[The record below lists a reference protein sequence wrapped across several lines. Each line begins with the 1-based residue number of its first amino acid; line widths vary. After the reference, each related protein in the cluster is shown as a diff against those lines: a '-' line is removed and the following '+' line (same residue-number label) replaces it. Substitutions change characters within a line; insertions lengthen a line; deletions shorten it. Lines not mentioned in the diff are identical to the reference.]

1 MNMNMNLEAISKIAI
16 GSLILGGGGGGDLH
30 EGLNNAKKALAIGN
44 VRVVPISSLSET
56 QGVIL
61 TVSGVGSPA
70 SDAAYYSSDVYEILL
85 KQIRDHVKDE
95 IIGFIPCEMGAS
107 SSFEPFIP
115 AALLNVPVIDSAC
128 DGRAHPFGIMG
139 ALGLEKEKND
149 TIQVGAGGKKS
160 NGSYLEISLKG
171 TIEKTSD
178 LMRNA
183 AASAGGAVAVIR
195 NPVPVQWLQ
204 KAGATGAY
212 QFAYEIGEAYVSA
225 TTPVTK
231 AEAICKTCGGRII
244 CQGTVAEY
252 HLQTENALDQ
262 GYCLVMSE
270 GHRYR
275 IYFFNEYMALD
286 RNEER
291 IHTFPDLIV
300 TLDAKNGNVLT
311 SAEIKQGQEVVVIA
325 TSKKNMLLGRGLLY
339 RDTYKRI
346 EDTLG
351 IQMTMYNEDIF
362 LD

>member
-1 MNMNMNLEAISKIAI
+1 M
-16 GSLILGGGGGGDLH
+16 
-30 EGLNNAKKALAIGN
+30 
-44 VRVVPISSLSET
+44 
-56 QGVIL
+56 
-61 TVSGVGSPA
+61 
-70 SDAAYYSSDVYEILL
+70 
-85 KQIRDHVKDE
+85 
-95 IIGFIPCEMGAS
+95 
-107 SSFEPFIP
+107 
-115 AALLNVPVIDSAC
+115 
-128 DGRAHPFGIMG
+128 
-139 ALGLEKEKND
+139 
-149 TIQVGAGGKKS
+149 
-160 NGSYLEISLKG
+160 
-171 TIEKTSD
+171 
-178 LMRNA
+178 
-183 AASAGGAVAVIR
+183 
-195 NPVPVQWLQ
+195 
-204 KAGATGAY
+204 
-212 QFAYEIGEAYVSA
+212 
-225 TTPVTK
+225 
-231 AEAICKTCGGRII
+231 
-244 CQGTVAEY
+244 AEY